1 MPRNERNNSITTSSH
16 SAYYREMRN
25 LALEKRQEYGV
36 QTATFGL
43 RELRKIY
50 RAEGI
55 RIDIWP
61 LRSRRIRASY
71 HCDDDDVSVLLKKG
85 LPKEPT
91 LFALTHE
98 LKHHYIDQA
107 MIQAGFYT
115 CGDYNANA
123 KIEVAAEVFAA
134 EFIYPEQE
142 MKQLLEEL
150 EITQANC
157 SAERIIAFK
166 RACPAKVSYQFLLKR
181 FVWFGLCGKA
191 AFAKV
196 QFQKLEESIYGL
208 PIYKQPGFKKRRNR
222 P

>member
-1 MPRNERNNSITTSSH
+1 
-16 SAYYREMRN
+16 MRN
-25 LALEKRQEYGV
+25 LALQKRQEYSV
-36 QTATFGL
+36 QTAGFGL

-50 RAEGI
+50 KAEGI
-55 RIDIWP
+55 RIDTLP
-61 LRSRRIRASY
+61 LKSRRIRASY
-71 HCDDDDVSVLLKKG
+71 FCDDDDFSVLLKKG

-91 LFALTHE
+91 LFALVHE
-98 LKHHYIDQA
+98 LKHHYADRTL
-107 MIQAGFYT
+107 IQAGVYA

-123 KIEVAAEVFAA
+123 EIEVAAEVFAA

-150 EITQANC
+150 AITQANC
-157 SAERIIAFK
+157 SAETIIAFK

-181 FVWFGLCGKA
+181 FVWFGLCGKG

-196 QFQKLEESIYGL
+196 QFQKLEERIYGL